1 MRDRKGRYVTGTSG
15 NPEGRPQGRAS
26 QLSRE
31 LQEAA
36 SEILPLWIEA
46 ARKGDEEKQRF
57 LLERGLPRFKAQL
70 TEVEVALEGGSDV
83 ERIRAL
89 FDAAANGNLSPSAA
103 AELVGVLAAAA
114 RVEEIEELR
123 AELAAL
129 KLALTKRKRRGEK

>member
-1 MRDRKGRYVTGTSG
+1 MRDRKGRYAAGTSG
-15 NPEGRPQGRAS
+15 NPEGRPQGSVS
-26 QLSRE
+26 QLGRE

-46 ARKGDEEKQRF
+46 ARRGDEDKQRF

-70 TEVEVALEGGSDV
+70 TEVEVALEGGSDA

-89 FDAAANGNLSPSAA
+89 FDAAASGSLSPSVAG
-103 AELVGVLAAAA
+103 ELVGVLAAAA
-114 RVEEIEELR
+114 KVEEIEELR

-129 KLALTKRKRRGEK
+129 KSALSRRKKRGEK